1 MRITAAITTLLKH
14 APELGNSQLTKDGFL
29 QMLLAMAQSD
39 EYIEQLVASEALIA
53 ATAKKK
59 VSRPKKPA
67 APKKRK
73 RNAWAAFCKQHMN
86 DKRVQ
91 AVPPRQ
97 RFAVLSKMYKKRTT

>member
-59 VSRPKKPA
+59 DARSRYTMGDSVSNQA
-67 APKKRK
+67 QELGRK
-73 RNAWAAFCKQHMN
+73 
-86 DKRVQ
+86 
-91 AVPPRQ
+91 
-97 RFAVLSKMYKKRTT
+97 FASK